1 MRNNPLSSSTVLP
14 EPDRPRLVS
23 WPKAQ
28 LQIHLQ
34 INLFS
39 PDPLFWKVTV
49 SGIAQPT
56 LEGNERVL
64 PCGSDRR
71 WLGGWSL
78 VTLVRSTLG
87 PHPAIGRSI
96 GRPSES
102 LEEGWETRCLL
113 E

>member
-1 MRNNPLSSSTVLP
+1 MIVNHLFSKCEAAHSAPLLP

-39 PDPLFWKVTV
+39 PDPLFWKVITV

-71 WLGGWSL
+71 WLGSPGVGTESGHSSAL
-78 VTLVRSTLG
+78 
-87 PHPAIGRSI
+87 HPEPPSRNRAID
-96 GRPSES
+96 
-102 LEEGWETRCLL
+102 WKTQ
-113 E
+113 